1 MKISVV
7 VFLILGMV
15 ALIYLLA
22 FSKTGGTMN
31 TYSVK
36 QLKEK
41 IDNGDALIILDV
53 RTPQEFNGEFGH
65 IENAILIP
73 VQELQYRIGEL
84 DAYRDKEIV
93 AICRTQNRSRVA
105 ASILKD
111 AGFDRIAY
119 THGGM
124 VEWNRHF
131 GNGQRE

>member
-1 MKISVV
+1 MKITIIAIV
-7 VFLILGMV
+7 ILGMV
-15 ALIYLLA
+15 ALIFLLA
-22 FSKTGGTMN
+22 FSKTGGNMK
-31 TYSVK
+31 TYSVQ

-41 IDNGDALIILDV
+41 INNGDVLVILDV
-53 RTPQEFNGEFGH
+53 RTPQEFNAEYGH

-84 DAYRDKEIV
+84 ESYRDREIV

-111 AGFDRIAY
+111 AGFENIAY

-124 VEWNRHF
+124 VEWHRHF
-131 GNGQRE
+131 GNGRRE